1 MSKFPMVYSGDT
13 LSFFID
19 GVPYQADASMPTYEA
34 VKAELKSDDPDADE
48 LIRLVQPAQTIA
60 DAVTKAEAD
69 YLPKGTVSVTMN
81 SVSFNGE
88 VIHGV
93 LVDRIL
99 GMLAEGFDIMPMV
112 RFLENLYTNPADFA
126 RDELYLWLET
136 SNLPITEDGHFLA
149 YKNVRANF
157 TSIHDGRTDNTPGK
171 VVSMPRNAVD
181 DDRNRTCSAGLH
193 FCSASYLP
201 SFSYHSNGHTVLL
214 KINPADVVSIPSDYG
229 NAKGRAWKYEVLS
242 VVEIDPQS
250 YAWPTLVSADAT
262 PIDQP
267 VPGFDPG
274 SQIAKDLFEACNKIG
289 LGCREDR
296 LDWAYDRLIDG
307 DMEPEVL
314 ESFNDLTAD
323 QVAFL
328 LDEAESEV
336 AELGAQRA
344 RDEITLTGPG
354 LRAQEVARKIKID
367 EIKSLG
373 VIDLRRRAAREG
385 YKGAWKGPRAHELQD
400 FLISKL

>member
-48 LIRLVQPAQTIA
+48 LIRLVQPAQAIA

-81 SVSFNGE
+81 SVSYNGE
-88 VIHGV
+88 VISGV

-99 GMLAEGFDIMPMV
+99 GLLAEGFDIMPMV

-149 YKNVRANF
+149 YKNVRADF
-157 TSIHDGRTDNTPGK
+157 KSIHDGQVDNTPGK
-171 VVSMPRNAVD
+171 IVSMPRNAVD

-201 SFSYHSNGHTVLL
+201 SFSYHSDGHTVLL

-242 VVEIDPQS
+242 EVTIDPQS
-250 YAWPTLVSADAT
+250 YAWPSLVSATAET
-262 PIDQP
+262 IEPT
-267 VPGFDPG
+267 VETFDPG
-274 SQIAKDLFEACNKIG
+274 TQTAKDLFAACNKIG
-289 LGCREDR
+289 LTERDDR
-296 LDWAYDRLIDG
+296 LDWAFDTLLEEG
-307 DMEPEVL
+307 AEPDVL
-314 ESFNDLTAD
+314 ESFNDLTLE
-323 QVAFL
+323 QVEIL
-328 LDEAESEV
+328 LEAAQDEV
-336 AELGAQRA
+336 AELEAAKA
-344 RDEITLTGPG
+344 RDMISAVVQSTIDVERQNKISEIN
-354 LRAQEVARKIKID
+354 
-367 EIKSLG
+367 SLG
-373 VIDLRRRAAREG
+373 IIDLRRKASKAG
-385 YKGAWKGPRAHELQD
+385 FKGAWKGPRAPELQAY
-400 FLISKL
+400 LISKLT